1 MFVIMVIHEK
11 HTNPT
16 TDVIC
21 AYHIPGAGY
30 LSDSIVAFCSWGLL
44 VDWILLLWLFI
55 WLPNL
60 LTLNVH

>member
-30 LSDSIVAFCSWGLL
+30 LSDSIVAFCS
-44 VDWILLLWLFI
+44 
-55 WLPNL
+55 
-60 LTLNVH
+60 